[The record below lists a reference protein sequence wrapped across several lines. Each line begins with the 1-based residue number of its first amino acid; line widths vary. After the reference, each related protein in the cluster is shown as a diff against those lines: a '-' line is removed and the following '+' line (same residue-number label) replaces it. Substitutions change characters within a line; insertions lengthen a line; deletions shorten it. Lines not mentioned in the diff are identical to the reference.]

1 MIRLFFRLVAEGLR
15 DVRRT
20 RGVQFLT
27 LSAVTLMALLA
38 AFFLLILFNLQIL
51 FSGPQSSVEF
61 QVYWEKGVKS
71 SAVHKQWRELEKLPR
86 SEVHTFTPETALRLM
101 SEGFGRGES
110 FEALKGDNP
119 LPFTAVVRVGLPQ
132 EKPSQWTRD
141 ILGRLESMPGV
152 AEVHYNPLQMDLA
165 QTWVRVGKTIIWP
178 LNIALFVMLGLI
190 VANTMKLAQAGRRE
204 DMEILAMIGASR
216 FFMRLP
222 LLTVG
227 ILQALTGGLLALG
240 ILKLIQLGLQEILHF
255 PPFWIRVKY
264 LPWEYVLLFLGV
276 LLFVALLSGLLAG
289 LGSGVAKR
297 RS

>member
-1 MIRLFFRLVAEGLR
+1 
-15 DVRRT
+15 
-20 RGVQFLT
+20 
-27 LSAVTLMALLA
+27 
-38 AFFLLILFNLQIL
+38 
-51 FSGPQSSVEF
+51 
-61 QVYWEKGVKS
+61 
-71 SAVHKQWRELEKLPR
+71 
-86 SEVHTFTPETALRLM
+86 M
-101 SEGFGRGES
+101 SEDFGRGES
-110 FEALKGDNP
+110 FEVLRGDNP

-255 PPFWIRVKY
+255 PPFWIRVEY
-264 LPWEYVLLFLGV
+264 LPWQYVLLFLGV

-289 LGSGVAKR
+289 LGSGVSRR